1 MNPETQ
7 VTGAEAL
14 WMIEASAG
22 TGKTYR
28 LVSEVLLA
36 VLRGVELRKVLV
48 VTFTNKATAELA
60 KRLQSKLMEL
70 QAALELP
77 AADATA
83 VPTAPDEPAT
93 TRDVAFAR
101 AIDVPD
107 LKFDEANVSA
117 WRERVARAIG
127 SLELASVMTIHS
139 FCQRM
144 LTRFGAELG
153 RPETLQMLPDAAAVR
168 REIVENAFGGWLYA
182 EANWDDGDLGRATGD
197 FLTGIAGLDPG
208 HAEELLEKSVAYPNA
223 LVVSDWVHSD
233 SSPVALELS
242 PEDALFAFREAV
254 NEGGRL
260 IAERRNVAA
269 SVQSLLKEI
278 EARDAVKAGTSMTV
292 PGLSPNARYLRV
304 LLSQSKSQKADR
316 EPDLST
322 LPRGKTGLTGL
333 WATLKEVSG
342 VWTTSDKLL
351 SFPRGEISIPAP
363 KANHEKTAPEFAQAF
378 ASIRDAAAAPQVD
391 LWLSQLLDATELA
404 RLVNHART
412 CWLRASGALWRARLQ
427 QEGWLTYDAMLSELA
442 TALHDPELGE
452 RLRVAI
458 RTEFQSC
465 FVDEFQD
472 TDDVQWSALRR
483 LFAEPPAGEG
493 AVPME
498 PGRHFVL
505 VGDPKQSIYRFRGS
519 DLAVYREARGIAV
532 RNETLFSL
540 TQSYRSSEPL
550 VHALNVLFK
559 KHDIG
564 PDLPVWP
571 FLTTEIEAEEIESRA
586 KRQEPDA
593 AVEFVVVPSEN
604 RNATAARV
612 AARIAAD
619 RTKKPTQ
626 DQAVLVRSHYD
637 GALIEQELSDLR
649 IRSRRRELP
658 LMMTEEASTVL
669 TWLNFL
675 AKPEVERFRRA
686 LALTPWLGWEVAAL
700 ALVVREGGAAWA
712 GWLEQL
718 DESRRVF
725 QRDGVLAGFERLMQ
739 LRSAWDYI
747 AVGWH
752 GEVQSDRLRQVLNA
766 LEARA
771 GEFGTNPAE
780 LARWMADERR
790 KEDDSEFK
798 VRAAAKERHDTA
810 VDIWTVHA
818 AKGLEASVVYLP
830 FLGRSSDPDATLCKN
845 TFIFGFAE
853 DGSEHRWIDTRLFLK
868 GKALEDGAAE
878 EATIQTDDKGVNLF
892 AKRRA
897 LREVEM
903 EQARLGYVAM
913 TRARHRVVVWWLE
926 DDVGVNGIL
935 AGVLI
940 RQSPA
945 QLLKQRALVAKLKS
959 AKKRV
964 AEVEKSL
971 AKTAPKLTQA
981 DLEQAQQEVIAASM
995 NPDRVTNT
1003 FWVGDESFAYVS
1015 AETPQA
1021 VGAPKL
1027 IQPAEFVLRA
1037 WAKLAE
1043 DGSDKLQGRIE
1054 VRRDDTPWFE
1064 AAEEMRAAYEASL
1077 VKDDGAEAALLAERG
1092 ALEIVWAEAAK
1103 RSHQYASAKRSF
1115 TSMSQQLKNKEAAKS
1130 RADVGEEEVQRTDGE
1145 EDTGIILRDERWD
1158 RLGGTPF
1165 GNLVHSFYEELDF
1178 ETRRSVDEELDA
1190 KELLRRHASIN
1201 TRSRLSTFDA
1211 EGGWGDALLKDL
1223 LDVLEVPLAGG
1234 DAGAG
1239 CSLSEVTLDTRAD
1252 ESSFDM
1258 RMCDSRKAAEALL
1271 EGYEG
1276 PPSWKSYF
1284 KALAAGIRNETG
1296 ILTGKMDLVF
1306 ARPGADGRQRWFIA
1320 DYKTNRLDPLKPA
1333 DDAFARYE
1341 ADRLF
1346 EAMAHSHYLLQL
1358 LIYTVAWHRHLQQ
1371 TLGDGYDY
1379 DRDFGGVYYLYV
1391 RGMMQG
1397 SDRGQFFIKP
1407 PRAWVE
1413 TLSTA
1418 WGKRPSNAKGEAAE

>member
-83 VPTAPDEPAT
+83 VPTAPDEAAT

-107 LKFDEANVSA
+107 LKFDEANVSD

-182 EANWDDGDLGRATGD
+182 SANWDDGDLGRATGD

-223 LVVSDWVHSD
+223 LVVSEWTDGNGA
-233 SSPVALELS
+233 PVPLDLE
-242 PEDALFAFREAV
+242 PDDALVRFREAV

-260 IAERRNVAA
+260 LAERRKVAA
-269 SVQSLLKEI
+269 GVQLLLEEI
-278 EARDAVKAGTSMTV
+278 EARDVIKADASGIG
-292 PGLSPNARYLRV
+292 PRLSPNARYLRSLV
-304 LLSQSKSQKADR
+304 SESHALYSDR
-316 EPDLST
+316 NPDLAK
-322 LPRGKTGLTGL
+322 LPTGKAGLTGL
-333 WATLKEVSG
+333 WATLMDASRT
-342 VWTTSDKLL
+342 WITSEELL
-351 SFPRGEISIPAP
+351 SFPRGEVSIPEPQAFD
-363 KANHEKTAPEFAQAF
+363 ETTAEEFAQAF
-378 ASIRDAAAAPQVD
+378 ASIRDAADAPQVD
-391 LWLSQLLDATELA
+391 LWLSQLLDAAELE
-404 RLVNHART
+404 RLVNLVRT

-442 TALHDPELGE
+442 TALHDPELGA

-483 LFAEPPAGEG
+483 LFAEPPVGEG
-493 AVPME
+493 AVAME

-519 DLAVYREARGIAV
+519 DLAVYRDARGMAV

-540 TQSYRSSEPL
+540 NHSYRSSEPL

-559 KHDIG
+559 KHLLA
-564 PDLPVWP
+564 PNLPLWP
-571 FLTTEIEAEEIESRA
+571 FLTDEIKAEEIESRA

-593 AVEFVVVPSEN
+593 AVEFVVVASEN

-612 AARIAAD
+612 AARIASD
-619 RTKKPTQ
+619 RMKKPTQ

-658 LMMTEEASTVL
+658 LMMTEEASTVM

-725 QRDGVLAGFERLMQ
+725 QGDGVLAGFERLMQ
-739 LRSAWDYI
+739 LRGAWDYI
-747 AVGWH
+747 ATGWH
-752 GEVQSDRLRQVLNA
+752 GEAQSDRLRQVLTA

-798 VRAAAKERHDTA
+798 VRAAAKERQDTA

-818 AKGLEASVVYLP
+818 AKGLEASVIYLP
-830 FLGRSSDPDATLCKN
+830 FLGRSSDPDPTLCKN
-845 TFIFGFAE
+845 TFIFGFGENGA
-853 DGSEHRWIDTRLFLK
+853 EHRWIDTRLFLK
-868 GKALEDGAAE
+868 GTKVEAGAPE
-878 EATIQTDDKGVNLF
+878 EATTQADDKGVNLF

-945 QLLKQRALVAKLKS
+945 HLQTQRALVAELKS

-964 AEVEKSL
+964 ADVEESL
-971 AKTAPKLTQA
+971 ARPKGRLTLAHLTA
-981 DLEQAQQEVIAASM
+981 AQHRVTAAST
-995 NPDRVTNT
+995 NPDRVTNW
-1003 FWVGDESFAYVS
+1003 FWVGNESFAYLS
-1015 AETPQA
+1015 AETPPEP
-1021 VGAPKL
+1021 GTEKP
-1027 IQPAEFVLRA
+1027 IQPAEFVLLK
-1037 WAKLAE
+1037 WAELAKKGSGKLE
-1043 DGSDKLQGRIE
+1043 GCIE
-1054 VRRDDTPWFE
+1054 VNRDDTPWFE
-1064 AAEEMRAAYEASL
+1064 AAEQMRAAYEASL
-1077 VKDDGAEAALLAERG
+1077 VQDDGSEAVLLAERRE
-1092 ALEIVWAEAAK
+1092 LEKVWAAAAK

-1115 TSMSQQLKNKEAAKS
+1115 TSMSQQLKNKEAAKP

-1145 EDTGIILRDERWD
+1145 EDSGIIQRDARWD

-1201 TRSRLSTFDA
+1201 TRSRLSTFDTD
-1211 EGGWGDALLKDL
+1211 GCWGDALLKDL

-1234 DAGAG
+1234 EAGAG

-1258 RMCDSRKAAEALL
+1258 RMCESRKAAEALL

-1276 PPSWKSYF
+1276 PPAWKSYF
-1284 KALAAGIRNETG
+1284 KTLAAGIRNETG

-1333 DDAFARYE
+1333 DDAFVRYE

-1346 EAMAHSHYLLQL
+1346 DAMAHSHYLLQL
-1358 LIYTVAWHRHLQQ
+1358 LIYTVAWDQHLKQ
-1371 TLGDGYDY
+1371 TLKKQYDY
-1379 DRDFGGVYYLYV
+1379 DRDFGGVYYLYI
-1391 RGMMQG
+1391 RGMEQG

-1413 TLSTA
+1413 KLSEA
-1418 WGKRPSNAKGEAAE
+1418 WGKSPSDAKGEAAE

>member
-1 MNPETQ
+1 MNPATQ
-7 VTGAEAL
+7 ETGAEAL

-60 KRLQSKLMEL
+60 KRLQSKLLEL

-77 AADATA
+77 SGACTQDCTPAQRCKGNRACAFDAAI
-83 VPTAPDEPAT
+83 E
-93 TRDVAFAR
+93 
-101 AIDVPD
+101 VPD
-107 LKFDEANVSA
+107 LTFREADVSD
-117 WRERVARAIG
+117 WRERIARAIG

-144 LTRFGAELG
+144 LTRLGAELG
-153 RPETLQMLPDAAAVR
+153 RPESLQMLPDAAAVR
-168 REIVENAFGGWLYA
+168 REIVENAFGGWLYG
-182 EANWDDGDLGRATGD
+182 EATWDDGDLGRATGD

-208 HAEELLEKSVAYPNA
+208 HAEDLLEKSVAYPNA
-223 LVVSDWVHSD
+223 LVVSEWVHSD

-242 PEDALFAFREAV
+242 PEDALVAFREAV

-260 IAERRNVAA
+260 LAERRNVAA
-269 SVQSLLKEI
+269 RVQSLLKEI
-278 EARDAVKAGTSMTV
+278 DVWDKARVSAVGVVPPLSADAQYLRLLFSKIDSASDDLSPQTAPFLGKRVKPISDAVNHLLAGSALGEFSLE
-292 PGLSPNARYLRV
+292 PSRFALPESPR
-304 LLSQSKSQKADR
+304 K
-316 EPDLST
+316 
-322 LPRGKTGLTGL
+322 KTG
-333 WATLKEVSG
+333 AAYQ
-342 VWTTSDKLL
+342 
-351 SFPRGEISIPAP
+351 EIA
-363 KANHEKTAPEFAQAF
+363 E
-378 ASIRDAAAAPQVD
+378 SIRDSARQEEIDAA
-391 LWLSQLLDATELA
+391 LSDLLDPSRLA
-404 RLVNHART
+404 ALVNLART
-412 CWLRASGALWRARLQ
+412 CWLCASGALWRARLQ

-493 AVPME
+493 AVAME

-519 DLAVYREARGIAV
+519 DLAVYRDARGIAV
-532 RNETLFSL
+532 RNKTLFSL

-559 KHDIG
+559 THEIG

-571 FLTTEIEAEEIESRA
+571 FLTTEIEAKEIESRA

-604 RNATAARV
+604 RNATAARA

-637 GALIEQELSDLR
+637 GALIEQELSELR

-658 LMMTEEASTVL
+658 LMMTDEASTVM

-700 ALVVREGGAAWA
+700 ARVVREGGAAWA
-712 GWLEQL
+712 EWLEQL

-725 QRDGVLAGFERLMQ
+725 QGDGVLAGFERLMQ
-739 LRSAWDYI
+739 RRSGWDYI
-747 AVGWH
+747 ASGWH
-752 GEVQSDRLRQVLNA
+752 GEAQSDRLRQVLNA

-798 VRAAAKERHDTA
+798 VRAAAKERQDAA
-810 VDIWTVHA
+810 VEIWTVHA
-818 AKGLEASVVYLP
+818 AKGLEASVIYLP
-830 FLGRSSDPDATLCKN
+830 FLGRSSDPDPTLCKN

-853 DGSEHRWIDTRLFLK
+853 EGSEHRWIDTRLFLK

-878 EATIQTDDKGVNLF
+878 EGTIQTDDNGVNLF

-935 AGVLI
+935 AGV
-940 RQSPA
+940 
-945 QLLKQRALVAKLKS
+945 
-959 AKKRV
+959 
-964 AEVEKSL
+964 
-971 AKTAPKLTQA
+971 
-981 DLEQAQQEVIAASM
+981 
-995 NPDRVTNT
+995 
-1003 FWVGDESFAYVS
+1003 
-1015 AETPQA
+1015 
-1021 VGAPKL
+1021 
-1027 IQPAEFVLRA
+1027 
-1037 WAKLAE
+1037 
-1043 DGSDKLQGRIE
+1043 
-1054 VRRDDTPWFE
+1054 
-1064 AAEEMRAAYEASL
+1064 
-1077 VKDDGAEAALLAERG
+1077 
-1092 ALEIVWAEAAK
+1092 
-1103 RSHQYASAKRSF
+1103 
-1115 TSMSQQLKNKEAAKS
+1115 
-1130 RADVGEEEVQRTDGE
+1130 
-1145 EDTGIILRDERWD
+1145 
-1158 RLGGTPF
+1158 
-1165 GNLVHSFYEELDF
+1165 
-1178 ETRRSVDEELDA
+1178 
-1190 KELLRRHASIN
+1190 
-1201 TRSRLSTFDA
+1201 
-1211 EGGWGDALLKDL
+1211 
-1223 LDVLEVPLAGG
+1223 
-1234 DAGAG
+1234 
-1239 CSLSEVTLDTRAD
+1239 
-1252 ESSFDM
+1252 
-1258 RMCDSRKAAEALL
+1258 
-1271 EGYEG
+1271 
-1276 PPSWKSYF
+1276 
-1284 KALAAGIRNETG
+1284 
-1296 ILTGKMDLVF
+1296 
-1306 ARPGADGRQRWFIA
+1306 
-1320 DYKTNRLDPLKPA
+1320 
-1333 DDAFARYE
+1333 
-1341 ADRLF
+1341 
-1346 EAMAHSHYLLQL
+1346 
-1358 LIYTVAWHRHLQQ
+1358 
-1371 TLGDGYDY
+1371 
-1379 DRDFGGVYYLYV
+1379 
-1391 RGMMQG
+1391 
-1397 SDRGQFFIKP
+1397 
-1407 PRAWVE
+1407 
-1413 TLSTA
+1413 
-1418 WGKRPSNAKGEAAE
+1418 